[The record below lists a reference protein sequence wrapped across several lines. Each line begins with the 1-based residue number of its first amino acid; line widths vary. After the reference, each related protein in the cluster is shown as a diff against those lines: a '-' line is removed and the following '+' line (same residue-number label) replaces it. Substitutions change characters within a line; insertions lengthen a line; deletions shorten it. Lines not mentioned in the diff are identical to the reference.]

1 MRDEA
6 ANDTLGVMNEQMR
19 HYQAKLDWEIDPSD
33 LHEAL
38 AEGGHVIVVDA
49 RKPEAYAR
57 GHIPGAVNI
66 PHRIMSKLTTDR
78 LDRDALIV
86 SYCDGIGCNAST
98 KGALNLLKLGFRV
111 QELIGGLEWWKKD
124 GFKVRRGLKP

>member
-1 MRDEA
+1 
-6 ANDTLGVMNEQMR
+6 MNEQMR
-19 HYQAKLDWEIDPSD
+19 HYQAKLEWEIDPSD

-38 AEGGHVIVVDA
+38 GEGGHVIVVDA
-49 RKPEAYAR
+49 RRPQAYAR

-66 PHRIMSKLTTDR
+66 PHRTMSKLTTDR